1 MLNKQITY
9 ALDLSEKTIKVHRG
23 RVMAKMKVDSL
34 AELVRIADM
43 VGITNT
49 AIIILTWFATI

>member
-1 MLNKQITY
+1 MVKRI
-9 ALDLSEKTIKVHRG
+9 A
-23 RVMAKMKVDSL
+23 DSL

-49 AIIILTWFATI
+49 AIIILTWFATIYMSYSPQSRKERRALIFFTT